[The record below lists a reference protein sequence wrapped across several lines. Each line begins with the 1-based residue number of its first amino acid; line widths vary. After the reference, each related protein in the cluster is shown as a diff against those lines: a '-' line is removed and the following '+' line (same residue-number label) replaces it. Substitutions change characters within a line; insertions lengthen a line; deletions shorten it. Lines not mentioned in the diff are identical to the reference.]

1 MLAFG
6 DGIFM
11 LFMIRGVGGLHW
23 ISHFNWG
30 IFHSAEKLKTAPR
43 HLLPNAGSG

>member
-11 LFMIRGVGGLHW
+11 LLMIRGVGGLHGN
-23 ISHFNWG
+23 SHFEG
-30 IFHSAEKLKTAPR
+30 IYQKLKTAPR